1 QYAPEEEVA
10 EREEAPPPPAADLG
24 GAEQAGTPAEPE
36 DKTLSLTVPKMD
48 RLGGVPVVTAKG
60 DDAAALDAGVI
71 HVAGT
76 GYPWQPEANVYM
88 AGHRLGYINTGSFL
102 VFYDLDKLREGD
114 EVSLAD
120 AEGREY
126 RYRVYDVFTVAP
138 EEAEVMLPVEGKN
151 ILTLQTCTLPD
162 YTRRLIVRA
171 EKVA

>member
-1 QYAPEEEVA
+1 
-10 EREEAPPPPAADLG
+10 
-24 GAEQAGTPAEPE
+24 
-36 DKTLSLTVPKMD
+36 
-48 RLGGVPVVTAKG
+48 
-60 DDAAALDAGVI
+60 
-71 HVAGT
+71 
-76 GYPWQPEANVYM
+76 PEANVYM

-120 AEGREY
+120 AEGRGY

-138 EEAEVMLPVEGKN
+138 EEAEVMQPVEGKN

-162 YTRRLIVRA
+162 YARRLIVRA